1 MSPSHAELQT
11 REHNFFFSKKKKCPF
26 KVMFHLIKDLIKACK
41 WSVIPVNS
49 LKC

>member
-11 REHNFFFSKKKKCPF
+11 REHKFFFPKKKALLKL
-26 KVMFHLIKDLIKACK
+26 MFHLIKDLIKACK
-41 WSVIPVNS
+41 WGVIPVNS